1 MDLSQRWTNE
11 PNYLDLTTKY
21 LSQMDLTTSFFGK
34 LNLSIK
40 TFTNGW
46 FTVPVPQIYIFILFV
61 STSIF
66 FEGVYSLWVSL
77 MIVI

>member
-40 TFTNGW
+40 TFTNG
-46 FTVPVPQIYIFILFV
+46 
-61 STSIF
+61 
-66 FEGVYSLWVSL
+66 
-77 MIVI
+77 